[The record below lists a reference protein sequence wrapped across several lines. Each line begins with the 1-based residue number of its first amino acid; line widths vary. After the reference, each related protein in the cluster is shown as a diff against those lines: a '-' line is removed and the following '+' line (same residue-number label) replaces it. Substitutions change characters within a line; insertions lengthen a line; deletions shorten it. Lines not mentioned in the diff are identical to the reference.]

1 MIERP
6 LYKSIWDRLSGDK
19 HMIFLSGPRQS
30 GKTTLGRMIA
40 EGYSNNLYFNWDV
53 PRNKSRLVNDPFFF
67 EELPRKDD
75 SPPLVL
81 LDEIHKYRQ
90 WKNYLKGVYDT
101 FHESFLFLVM
111 GSGRMDIYQRGGD
124 SLAGRYF
131 QFRLWPFTLA
141 ELAERRAS
149 FDEFFRDPLAV
160 ITEGSD
166 KLETIWRRLEQ
177 FSGFPEPYLA
187 AKPTA
192 FRRWSDSYSGTLLR
206 EDVRDLT
213 GVRLVDDMEILYSLL
228 PSKIGSPLSVNSLS
242 EDLHVAYNTVKNWIS
257 VLERFYMLFSIP
269 TWTPRIVRGIRKET
283 KAYLYNY
290 ALIDDPAARF
300 ENMVAL
306 ELLRAVSNWNDIGYG
321 SFSLHF
327 VRDREKREVD
337 FLIADGRRP
346 RLLIETKLSDGKAS
360 AGLLR
365 FQKQLKVP
373 AVQLVGEGNEF
384 RLLTNEDQK
393 LLIAPAWQW
402 LARLP

>member
-1 MIERP
+1 MLERP
-6 LYKSIWDRLSGDK
+6 MYKSIWEQLSGDK
-19 HMIFLSGPRQS
+19 HMLFLSGPRQS
-30 GKTTLGRMIA
+30 GKTTLGKMIA
-40 EGYSNNLYFNWDV
+40 EGYANKLYFNWDV
-53 PRNKSRLVNDPFFF
+53 PRNKSRLVNNPFFF

-101 FHESFLFLVM
+101 FNESFLFLVM
-111 GSGRMDIYQRGGD
+111 GSGRMDVYQRGGD

-141 ELAERRAS
+141 ELAERRVS
-149 FDEFFRDPLAV
+149 FDEFFEDPLAV
-160 ITEGSD
+160 ITED
-166 KLETIWRRLEQ
+166 TDMLETTWRRLER
-177 FSGFPEPYLA
+177 FSGFPEPYLS
-187 AKPTA
+187 AKQTT
-192 FRRWSDSYSGTLLR
+192 FRRWSDSYSGRLLR

-242 EDLHVAYNTVKNWIS
+242 EDLHVAYNTVKSWIS
-257 VLERFYMLFSIP
+257 VLERFYMLFNIP
-269 TWTPRIVRGIRKET
+269 TWTPRIVRAIRKES

-290 ALIDDPAARF
+290 ALIDDPASRF

-306 ELLRAVSNWNDIGYG
+306 ELLRAISSWNDIGHG

-327 VRDREKREVD
+327 LRDKEKREVD
-337 FLIADGRRP
+337 FLIANGRKP
-346 RLLIETKLSDGKAS
+346 LLMIETKLSDRKAS
-360 AGLLR
+360 ADLLR

-384 RLLTNEDQK
+384 RFLTNEDQK

>member
-1 MIERP
+1 
-6 LYKSIWDRLSGDK
+6 
-19 HMIFLSGPRQS
+19 
-30 GKTTLGRMIA
+30 
-40 EGYSNNLYFNWDV
+40 
-53 PRNKSRLVNDPFFF
+53 
-67 EELPRKDD
+67 
-75 SPPLVL
+75 
-81 LDEIHKYRQ
+81 
-90 WKNYLKGVYDT
+90 
-101 FHESFLFLVM
+101 
-111 GSGRMDIYQRGGD
+111 MDIYQRGGD

-177 FSGFPEPYLA
+177 VSGFPEPYLA
-187 AKPTA
+187 AKPAT
-192 FRRWSDSYSGTLLR
+192 FRRWSDSYSSTLLR

>member
-40 EGYSNNLYFNWDV
+40 EGYSNKLYFNWDV
-53 PRNKSRLVNDPFFF
+53 PRNKARLVNDPFFF
-67 EELPRKDD
+67 EELPRKNA
-75 SPPLVL
+75 SPPLIL

-90 WKNYLKGVYDT
+90 GKNYLKGVYDT
-101 FHESFLFLVM
+101 FHASFLFLVM
-111 GSGRMDIYQRGGD
+111 GSGRMDIYQRGED

-149 FDEFFRDPLAV
+149 FDEFFQDPLAV

-166 KLETIWRRLEQ
+166 ELETIWRRLEQ
-177 FSGFPEPYLA
+177 FSGFPEPYIA
-187 AKPTA
+187 AKPAT
-192 FRRWSDSYSGTLLR
+192 FRRWSDSYSSTLLR

>member
-1 MIERP
+1 M
-6 LYKSIWDRLSGDK
+6 YKSIWEQLSGDK

-30 GKTTLGRMIA
+30 GKTTLGKMIA
-40 EGYSNNLYFNWDV
+40 DGYPNNLYFNWDA
-53 PRNKSRLVNDPFFF
+53 PRNKARLVNNPNFF

-75 SPPLVL
+75 SLPLIL

-141 ELAERRAS
+141 ELADKRAS

-160 ITEGSD
+160 ITEEPEE
-166 KLETIWRRLEQ
+166 LESIWRRLEE
-177 FSGFPEPYLA
+177 FSGFPEPYLS
-187 AKPTA
+187 AKPTI
-192 FRRWSDSYSGTLLR
+192 FRRWSDSYSSRLLR

-213 GVRLVDDMEILYSLL
+213 GVRLVDDIEVLYSLL

-242 EDLHVAYNTVKNWIS
+242 EDLHVAYNTVKSWIS

-269 TWTPRIVRGIRKET
+269 TWTPRIVRAIRKES

-290 ALIDDPAARF
+290 ALIDNRAARF

-306 ELLRAVSNWNDIGYG
+306 ELLRAISNWNDIGHG

-327 VRDREKREVD
+327 LRDKEKREVD
-337 FLIADGRRP
+337 FLIADGRKP
-346 RLLIETKLSDGKAS
+346 VLMIETKLSDVKAS
-360 AGLLR
+360 ADLLR
-365 FQKQLKVP
+365 FQRRLKVP
-373 AVQLVGEGNEF
+373 AVQLVDEGEEF
-384 RLLTNEDQK
+384 RLLTNEGQK

>member
-1 MIERP
+1 MLER
-6 LYKSIWDRLSGDK
+6 LMYKSIWEQLSGDK

-30 GKTTLGRMIA
+30 GKTTLGKMIA
-40 EGYSNNLYFNWDV
+40 EGYANNLYFNWDV
-53 PRNKSRLVNDPFFF
+53 PRSKSQLVNNPFFF
-67 EELPRKDD
+67 EDLPRKDD
-75 SPPLVL
+75 STPLVL

-141 ELAERRAS
+141 ELAEKRVS
-149 FDEFFRDPLAV
+149 FNEFFEDPLAV
-160 ITEGSD
+160 VSEDSEE
-166 KLETIWRRLEQ
+166 LETIWRRLER
-177 FSGFPEPYLA
+177 FSGFPEPYLS
-187 AKPTA
+187 AKPTT
-192 FRRWSDSYSGTLLR
+192 FRRWSDSYSGRLLR

-242 EDLHVAYNTVKNWIS
+242 EDLHVAYNTVKSWIS

-269 TWTPRIVRGIRKET
+269 TWTPRIVRAIRKES

-321 SFSLHF
+321 RFSLHF
-327 VRDREKREVD
+327 LRDKEKREAD
-337 FLIADGRRP
+337 FLIANDRKP
-346 RLLIETKLSDGKAS
+346 LLMIETKLSDGKAS
-360 AGLLR
+360 TDLLR

-402 LARLP
+402 LAKLP